1 MPVRLRHG
9 DKKGLRREATAM
21 AAAPAAEA
29 EDAVELGKNERVGL
43 GTGASRPTNDRRV
56 APCDRAL
63 NAYTIAPD
71 PGALL
76 SQNWVHRGPTP
87 LHAGRRIAPDC

>member
-1 MPVRLRHG
+1 MPVSLRHG

-21 AAAPAAEA
+21 AVALAVEA
-29 EDAVELGKNERVGL
+29 EDAVELGKKEVGL
-43 GTGASRPTNDRRV
+43 GTGAARLTSNRRV

-63 NAYTIAPD
+63 HACTIASD

-76 SQNWVHRGPTP
+76 SQNWVHRGP
-87 LHAGRRIAPDC
+87 APSMLADS